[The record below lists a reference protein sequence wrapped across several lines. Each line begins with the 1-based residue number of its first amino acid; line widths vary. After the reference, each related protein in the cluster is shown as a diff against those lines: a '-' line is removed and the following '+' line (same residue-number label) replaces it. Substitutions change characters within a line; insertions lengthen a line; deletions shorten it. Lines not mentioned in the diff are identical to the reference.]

1 MDALEI
7 LKDVV
12 VYGSFVIAGAV
23 VALNGIAPLTKT
35 TKDDGLRDKLVWF
48 HDKVLALLL
57 PFVTVVKKDDEPKE

>member
-1 MDALEI
+1 MDAMEI
-7 LKDVV
+7 FKDAV

-48 HDKVLALLL
+48 QDKILALLL
-57 PFVTVVKKDDEPKE
+57 PFVSRSKPEDEPKE